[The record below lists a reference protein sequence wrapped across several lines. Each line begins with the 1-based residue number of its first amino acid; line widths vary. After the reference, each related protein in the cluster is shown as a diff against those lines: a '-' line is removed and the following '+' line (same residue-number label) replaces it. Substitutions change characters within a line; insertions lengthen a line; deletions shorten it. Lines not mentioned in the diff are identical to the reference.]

1 MDHGSGITTQKA
13 FCCGRSRCDNMT
25 SSRTRLISS
34 LAGGVLVSA
43 IHFSLYDPLHKS
55 PTLLRPALLIYCSP
69 VLFLAVHLFTFVFN
83 VFKSLASIRG
93 SKDEQHIQ
101 EVMEPAFQGRITDV
115 QLLRWTTCH
124 SSYHLGLLLRQS

>member
-1 MDHGSGITTQKA
+1 
-13 FCCGRSRCDNMT
+13 
-25 SSRTRLISS
+25 LISS

-55 PTLLRPALLIYCSP
+55 PTLLRPALLIYCSA
-69 VLFLAVHLFTFVFN
+69 VLFLAVNLFTFVFN

-115 QLLRWTTCH
+115 QLLRWTDMPFFV
-124 SSYHLGLLLRQS
+124 SLGALIAAIFIFVFR